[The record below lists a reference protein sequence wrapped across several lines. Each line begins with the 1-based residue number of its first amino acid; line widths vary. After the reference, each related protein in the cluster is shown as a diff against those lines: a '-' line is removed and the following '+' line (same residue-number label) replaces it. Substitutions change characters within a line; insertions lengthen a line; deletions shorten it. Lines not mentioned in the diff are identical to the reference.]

1 MRASSSAKII
11 TVSGSYSL
19 KKPKSPRD
27 RSNSF
32 LLSIPAVIV
41 YEKNRW
47 AGVQWAETEKGG
59 GGGCNIQH
67 TSVSAGVFLIT
78 DTGRLGLFIPT

>member
-1 MRASSSAKII
+1 MRTSSSTKII

-27 RSNSF
+27 RPNCF
-32 LLSIPAVIV
+32 LLSILAVIV

-47 AGVQWAETEKGG
+47 VDAQWAETRKGG
-59 GGGCNIQH
+59 LQH
-67 TSVSAGVFLIT
+67 PAH
-78 DTGRLGLFIPT
+78 LGLRWSLPNYRHWEARAFYTNIN